1 MNQTPNTHTPAVA
14 IRNATADDTT
24 AVARLAALDSSLT
37 PTGPLLLGTIDGVAA
52 AAVSLTTG
60 AVVADPFQKTAPLVA
75 LLRLR
80 ADHLHGPARGPDRSA
95 RRHMERLAVALR
107 GRREAT

>member
-1 MNQTPNTHTPAVA
+1 MSQTHSTHTPALA
-14 IRNATADDTT
+14 IRNATADDTA
-24 AVARLAALDSSLT
+24 AVARLAALDSSST
-37 PTGPLLLGTIDGVAA
+37 PGGQLLLGTIDGVPA

-95 RRHMERLAVALR
+95 RRQLERFAIALR